1 MENDEQCKYHSW
13 CEVHV
18 VGVWEGLQHL
28 DGEGQARVVM
38 ILKGLPQSTVLVVSQ
53 AHSLL
58 AGTFDLVD
66 WVIKQ
71 HDTAT
76 VELAEVYMG

>member
-1 MENDEQCKYHSW
+1 
-13 CEVHV
+13 
-18 VGVWEGLQHL
+18 LQHL
-28 DGEGQARVVM
+28 DGEGQARVVAL
-38 ILKGLPQSTVLVVSQ
+38 LKSLPQSTVLVVSQ

-71 HDTAT
+71 HDSAR
-76 VELAEVYMG
+76 VEVAEEVIRK

>member
-1 MENDEQCKYHSW
+1 M
-13 CEVHV
+13 
-18 VGVWEGLQHL
+18 VGGCEGLQHL

-76 VELAEVYMG
+76 VELAEVCMG

>member
-1 MENDEQCKYHSW
+1 M
-13 CEVHV
+13 VA
-18 VGVWEGLQHL
+18 L
-28 DGEGQARVVM
+28 
-38 ILKGLPQSTVLVVSQ
+38 LKSLPQSTVLVVSQ

-71 HDTAT
+71 HDSAK
-76 VELAEVYMG
+76 VEVAEEVIQK

>member
-1 MENDEQCKYHSW
+1 MRNNANII
-13 CEVHV
+13 
-18 VGVWEGLQHL
+18 VGVKFMWWVDGWEGLQHL

-58 AGTFDLVD
+58 AGTFELVD